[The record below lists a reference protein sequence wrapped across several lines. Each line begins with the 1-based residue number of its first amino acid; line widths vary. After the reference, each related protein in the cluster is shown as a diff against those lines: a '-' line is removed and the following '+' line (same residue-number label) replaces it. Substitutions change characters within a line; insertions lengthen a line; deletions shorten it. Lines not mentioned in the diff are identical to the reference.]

1 MGVALRQDCGLR
13 HGPASAVQWRH
24 ARLDTPAEW
33 RGWAVPVNEAAV
45 AEVLGAPIVARR
57 RATGGYTPAERWVV
71 DLADGRSAF
80 VKAAVNDLTAM
91 WLRKEYRMYAD
102 LRAPFMAEL
111 LGWADEDGLPILAL
125 EDLSGCAW
133 PPPWSEERIGA
144 VLAALE
150 QVTATPPPSWL
161 TQSSEAGWIA
171 DGWARVAADPA
182 PLLGTGAVSSA
193 WLDEALPV
201 LLQVAGPE
209 VIAGDQLCHFDVRS
223 DNLCFRADG
232 SAVLVDWNLAE
243 IGSAKLDV
251 AFWLPSLALEG
262 GPPPE
267 SVLPD
272 AAAEAAVVAG
282 FFASRCG
289 LPVIPDAPTVRDFQK
304 RQLTTALPWACR
316 ALGLPIP

>member
-1 MGVALRQDCGLR
+1 MNEALVAELLG
-13 HGPASAVQWRH
+13 SAVVDR
-24 ARLDTPAEW
+24 RPA
-33 RGWAVPVNEAAV
+33 
-45 AEVLGAPIVARR
+45 I
-57 RATGGYTPAERWVV
+57 GGYTPAERWVV
-71 DLADGRSAF
+71 ELADGRSAF
-80 VKAAVNDLTAM
+80 VKAAVNDLTAL
-91 WLRKEYRMYAD
+91 WLRKEYRMYAE

-111 LGWADEDGLPILAL
+111 LGWTDEDGMPILIL

-133 PPPWSEERIGA
+133 PPPWSENRIDA
-144 VLAALE
+144 VLATLQ
-150 QVTATPPPSWL
+150 QVAATPPPAWL
-161 TQSSEAGWIA
+161 ARSSEAAWIA

-182 PLLGTGAVSSA
+182 PLLATGAVSSA
-193 WLDEALPV
+193 WLDMALPM
-201 LLQVAGPE
+201 LLEVAGPE

-223 DNLCFRADG
+223 DNVCFRTDG

-243 IGSAKLDV
+243 IGNARLDV

-272 AAAEAAVVAG
+272 AAPEAAVVAG

-289 LPVIPDAPTVRDFQK
+289 LPVIPDAPTVRDFQR

-316 ALGLPIP
+316 ALGLPAP